1 MEEKK
6 GNKKIKI
13 KIFLSLVIGQSFRS
27 FQLEPPQKLQPIL
40 WFLQLLWWLLDS
52 NQFVVAVVCGCFQ
65 KRNKTKTPRDGLIL

>member
-27 FQLEPPQKLQPIL
+27 FQLEPPQKLPKVAAN
-40 WFLQLLWWLLDS
+40 FVVS
-52 NQFVVAVVCGCFQ
+52 STFVVALG
-65 KRNKTKTPRDGLIL
+65 